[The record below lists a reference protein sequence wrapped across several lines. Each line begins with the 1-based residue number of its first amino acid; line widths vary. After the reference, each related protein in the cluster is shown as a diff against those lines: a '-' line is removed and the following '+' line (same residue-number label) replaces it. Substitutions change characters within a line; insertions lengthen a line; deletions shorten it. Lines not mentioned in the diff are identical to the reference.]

1 MQKDV
6 NSTWKKELEQWAVLS
21 WAIWNARNKVY
32 FENIQTQPQVILE
45 GANVVLE
52 AYQRVSSTFKG

>member
-6 NSTWKKELEQWAVLS
+6 NSTWKKELKQWAALS

-45 GANVVLE
+45 GANAVLE
-52 AYQRVSSTFKG
+52 AYQRVSSMFKG

>member
-1 MQKDV
+1 MRKDV
-6 NSTWKKELEQWAVLS
+6 TSAWKKELEQWVVLS

-45 GANVVLE
+45 GANAILE
-52 AYQRVSSTFKG
+52 AYQRVLST